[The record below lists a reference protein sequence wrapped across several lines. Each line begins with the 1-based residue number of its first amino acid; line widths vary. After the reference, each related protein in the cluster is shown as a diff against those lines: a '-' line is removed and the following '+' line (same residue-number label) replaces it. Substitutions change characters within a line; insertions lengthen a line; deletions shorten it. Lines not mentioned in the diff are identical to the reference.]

1 MRPQQRDTRGASAP
15 FCIVADMSDESP
27 HPPPSRNPAVCSLR
41 RRDWAAFAARTLAGW
56 ALGYHRL
63 VVSGAEHL
71 PRQGA
76 ALILPKHCAYRDIL
90 VEGVVLHRFTRRF
103 ATYVMKVGLWG
114 VLEAL
119 GGIKVIRPKD
129 VRRLKDHQARREEI
143 RRARE
148 LNQETFDYLAWL
160 YARGELVL
168 SHPEGMRF
176 QQGMGPLQKEII
188 DHLVQVERE
197 RGLRVPLIPIGLQY
211 ESFARPGARVFV
223 RIDAP
228 LYTDQFADRQALM
241 AALDQR
247 LRQLSGWT

>member
-1 MRPQQRDTRGASAP
+1 MSA
-15 FCIVADMSDESP
+15 ESLSQ
-27 HPPPSRNPAVCSLR
+27 PPSPPHFALR
-41 RRDWAAFAARTLAGW
+41 RRDWAAFLARTLAGW

-63 VVSGAEHL
+63 VVSGTEHL

-90 VEGVVLHRFTRRF
+90 VEGVVLHRYSGRF
-103 ATYVMKVGLWG
+103 ANYVMKVGLWG
-114 VLEAL
+114 ALEAL

-143 RRARE
+143 RRARQ
-148 LNQETFDYLAWL
+148 LNQETLDYLAWL
-160 YARGELVL
+160 YERGELVL

-176 QQGMGPLQKEII
+176 QRGMGPLQREVI
-188 DHLVQVERE
+188 DHLLQVERE

-211 ESFARPGARVFV
+211 ESFARPGARIFV

-228 LYTDQFADRQALM
+228 LYTAQFPDCQALM
-241 AALDQR
+241 GALAQR
-247 LRQLSGWT
+247 LSQLSGWA

>member
-1 MRPQQRDTRGASAP
+1 
-15 FCIVADMSDESP
+15 MSEESP
-27 HPPPSRNPAVCSLR
+27 NPHSAATPRPVEFALR
-41 RRDWAAFAARTLAGW
+41 RRNWAALAARTMAGW
-56 ALGYHRL
+56 VLGYHRL

-71 PRQGA
+71 PRQGT

-90 VEGVVLHRFTRRF
+90 VEGIVLHRYTGRF

-119 GGIKVIRPKD
+119 GGVKVVRPKD
-129 VRRLKDHQARREEI
+129 VRRLKDHQARREQI
-143 RRARE
+143 RQARE
-148 LNQETFDYLAWL
+148 LNQETLDYLAWL
-160 YARGELVL
+160 YERGELVL

-188 DHLVQVERE
+188 DHLLQVERQH
-197 RGLRVPLIPIGLQY
+197 GLRVPLIPIGLQY

-228 LYTDQFADRQALM
+228 MYTDQFADRQTLM

-247 LRQLSGWT
+247 LRQLSGWA

>member
-1 MRPQQRDTRGASAP
+1 
-15 FCIVADMSDESP
+15 MSEESLD
-27 HPPPSRNPAVCSLR
+27 PPVQLPREPALFTLR
-41 RRDWAAFAARTLAGW
+41 RRDWAARIARALAAG

-63 VVSGAEHL
+63 EVSGAEHL

-90 VEGVVLHRFTRRF
+90 VEGIVLHRHTGRF

-119 GGIKVIRPKD
+119 GGVKVVRPKD

-148 LNQETFDYLAWL
+148 LNQETLDYLAWL
-160 YARGELVL
+160 YGQGELVL

-211 ESFARPGARVFV
+211 ESFARPRARVYV
-223 RIDAP
+223 RIGAP
-228 LYTDQFADRQALM
+228 MYTDQFADRPALM
-241 AALDQR
+241 AALAQC
-247 LRQLSGWT
+247 LRELSGRA